1 MAPSVD
7 LTPVAFTRL
16 RRAPCRWSIQSRV
29 SSPRLLDAY
38 ETKDGTPVPA
48 TDDGEASNL
57 RQFNPN
63 KPPDLTHTKV
73 LAIEFGGKPL
83 ARGDAN
89 WNGLLNAAVRLGNG
103 PI

>member
-48 TDDGEASNL
+48 TDDGEAGDQASSTQTS
-57 RQFNPN
+57 RRPN
-63 KPPDLTHTKV
+63 AHEGAGNRVRSET
-73 LAIEFGGKPL
+73 AC
-83 ARGDAN
+83 AR
-89 WNGLLNAAVRLGNG
+89 
-103 PI
+103 